1 MPPHVGRHNKA
12 LVALG
17 YDKRPLKGATT
28 MTTNTYKLANHESA
42 QAKVQV
48 IRDKNNE
55 IVGLNLISY
64 STLVCGFRYEF
75 NGIRGKTFA
84 FCTGTY
90 SQTTRRHISWFC
102 RCPSSR
108 GFEDEY
114 PAYYDFKDIFENCN
128 GERDASFSER
138 CAFGK
143 IALWYERHGTRT
155 R

>member
-1 MPPHVGRHNKA
+1 
-12 LVALG
+12 
-17 YDKRPLKGATT
+17 

-48 IRDKNNE
+48 IRDENNG

-64 STLVCGFRYEF
+64 STLVCGFRYEV
-75 NGIRGKTFA
+75 NGIRGKTFT

-90 SQTTRRHISWFC
+90 SQTTRKHISWFC
-102 RCPSSR
+102 HCPCSR

-114 PAYYDFKDIFENCN
+114 PTYFDFKDIFENHNC
-128 GERDASFSER
+128 ERDASFSDC

-143 IALWYERHGTRT
+143 IALWYEMNGTRT